1 MASQNAEGKKEMFA
15 TVDNFKRNA
24 LHIAVK

>member
-1 MASQNAEGKKEMFA
+1 MLAC
-15 TVDNFKRNA
+15 VDNFKRNA

>member
-1 MASQNAEGKKEMFA
+1 MSTVNRDSKKDVYS

>member
-1 MASQNAEGKKEMFA
+1 MSTVNAESKKDIYA